1 MINRSALTIR
11 LEVIALRSSRS
22 RYFRFARGFFA
33 RGFGIETHFHRGG
46 TAGNA
51 HHSRRILCAIR
62 LFSGSR
68 RFQRSARAM
77 NVEG

>member
-22 RYFRFARGFFA
+22 RYFRFA

-68 RFQRSARAM
+68 HFQRSARAM